1 MITLEKLNFTKESI
15 ISVSI
20 EKSIVLEERYRFY
33 PEYTKTFFGFIKC
46 RRKNYMRDMIYPQE
60 SRKYENIEPGQSI
73 RLPNSVFY
81 CGVKDG
87 IIGEDMYSDGSYKVY
102 RLPYIIIYYKIDM
115 YGNKGRKEYTFK
127 TEKELNEFLNLLYEK
142 GLLTDKD
149 LFYDR
154 TSNKLIKSAKL

>member
-1 MITLEKLNFTKESI
+1 MITLEKLIFTKELI

-33 PEYTKTFFGFIKC
+33 PEYTKKFLGFIKC
-46 RRKNYMRDMIYPQE
+46 RQKNYMRDMIYSQE

-102 RLPYIIIYYKIDM
+102 RLPYIIENDRGLKRRVIVQPEWRDFLMTNYRVIMEWVHDEKIK
-115 YGNKGRKEYTFK
+115 YLEKRKIE
-127 TEKELNEFLNLLYEK
+127 E
-142 GLLTDKD
+142 
-149 LFYDR
+149 
-154 TSNKLIKSAKL
+154 SAS

>member
-1 MITLEKLNFTKESI
+1 MITLEKLIFTKELI

-33 PEYTKTFFGFIKC
+33 PEYTKKFLGFIKC
-46 RRKNYMRDMIYPQE
+46 RQKNYMRDMIYSQE

-87 IIGEDMYSDGSYKVY
+87 IIGEDMYSDGSY
-102 RLPYIIIYYKIDM
+102 L
-115 YGNKGRKEYTFK
+115 
-127 TEKELNEFLNLLYEK
+127 
-142 GLLTDKD
+142 
-149 LFYDR
+149 
-154 TSNKLIKSAKL
+154 SLIHI

>member
-1 MITLEKLNFTKESI
+1 MITLEKLIFTKELI

-33 PEYTKTFFGFIKC
+33 PEYTKSSLGLSNVVK
-46 RRKNYMRDMIYPQE
+46 KNYMRDMIYSQE

-87 IIGEDMYSDGSYKVY
+87 IIGRRYV
-102 RLPYIIIYYKIDM
+102 
-115 YGNKGRKEYTFK
+115 F
-127 TEKELNEFLNLLYEK
+127 
-142 GLLTDKD
+142 
-149 LFYDR
+149 
-154 TSNKLIKSAKL
+154 